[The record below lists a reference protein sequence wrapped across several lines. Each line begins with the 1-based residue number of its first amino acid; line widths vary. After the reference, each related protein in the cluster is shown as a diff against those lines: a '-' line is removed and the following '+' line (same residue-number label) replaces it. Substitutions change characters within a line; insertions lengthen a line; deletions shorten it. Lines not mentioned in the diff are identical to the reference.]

1 MDRPLFPGKATEGSK
16 KKRIFHVS
24 SRVNIMG
31 LRDEILRM
39 HGFDVDSAVY
49 SRQAAEAVAE
59 KDYDL
64 VLIDVEAD
72 VRVQSAQ
79 QLCDEIKKV
88 HPLQHVAFVCNY
100 RVAIDSD
107 CPDEIIRAEFNPEA
121 LVRACKKQS
130 RKTKP
135 TTKIAPSRALRF

>member
-1 MDRPLFPGKATEGSK
+1 MQGTEPGSNGR
-16 KKRIFHVS
+16 KRIFHVS
-24 SRVNIMG
+24 SRENIMG

-39 HGFDVDSAVY
+39 HGFEVESTVY
-49 SRQAAEAVAE
+49 SRQVLDALTH

-79 QLCDEIKKV
+79 ELCDDIKKV
-88 HPLQHVAFVCNY
+88 HPGQHVAFVCNY
-100 RVAIDSD
+100 RVAIESD

-121 LVRACKKQS
+121 LVRGVKE
-130 RKTKP
+130 
-135 TTKIAPSRALRF
+135 ALGKNESDSKETL

>member
-1 MDRPLFPGKATEGSK
+1 MDRREAEDGG

-39 HGFDVDSAVY
+39 HGFDVDSTVY
-49 SRQAAEAVAE
+49 SRQAAEGVAE

-79 QLCDEIKKV
+79 ELCDEIKKV

-100 RVAIDSD
+100 RVAIDSE

-121 LVRACKKQS
+121 LVRGVQNALEKNETDDKN
-130 RKTKP
+130 
-135 TTKIAPSRALRF
+135 RAL

>member
-1 MDRPLFPGKATEGSK
+1 MDHPLSPVQGDVTEGDG

-39 HGFDVDSAVY
+39 HGFDVDSTVY
-49 SRQAAEAVAE
+49 SRKVAEGVAE

-79 QLCDEIKKV
+79 ELCDEIKKV

-121 LVRACKKQS
+121 LVRGVQQALGKNEADDKN
-130 RKTKP
+130 
-135 TTKIAPSRALRF
+135 RAL

>member
-1 MDRPLFPGKATEGSK
+1 MQEKEAEESG

-24 SRVNIMG
+24 SRLNIMG

-49 SRQAAEAVAE
+49 SRQAAEGVAE

-79 QLCDEIKKV
+79 ELCDEIKKV

-121 LVRACKKQS
+121 LVRGVQNALEKNETDDKN
-130 RKTKP
+130 
-135 TTKIAPSRALRF
+135 RAL

>member
-1 MDRPLFPGKATEGSK
+1 MQGKEAEGTG

-24 SRVNIMG
+24 SRLNIMG

-49 SRQAAEAVAE
+49 SRQAAEEVAE

-79 QLCDEIKKV
+79 ELCDEIKKV
-88 HPLQHVAFVCNY
+88 HPMQHVAFVCNY

-121 LVRACKKQS
+121 LVRGVQNALEKNEADDKN
-130 RKTKP
+130 
-135 TTKIAPSRALRF
+135 RAL

>member
-1 MDRPLFPGKATEGSK
+1 VDRPLFPGKATEGSK

-24 SRVNIMG
+24 SRLNIMG

-49 SRQAAEAVAE
+49 SPQAAQAVAE

-72 VRVQSAQ
+72 VRVKTAQ

-121 LVRACKKQS
+121 LVQGVQEAVEKNEADDKN
-130 RKTKP
+130 
-135 TTKIAPSRALRF
+135 RAL

>member
-1 MDRPLFPGKATEGSK
+1 
-16 KKRIFHVS
+16 
-24 SRVNIMG
+24 MG

-39 HGFDVDSAVY
+39 HGYDVDSTVY
-49 SRQAAEAVAE
+49 SREAAEEVAE

-79 QLCDEIKKV
+79 ELCDEIKKV
-88 HPLQHVAFVCNY
+88 HPLQHVAFICNY

-121 LVRACKKQS
+121 MVRGVQQALGKNEADDKN
-130 RKTKP
+130 
-135 TTKIAPSRALRF
+135 RAL

>member
-1 MDRPLFPGKATEGSK
+1 VQGEATEGSG

-24 SRVNIMG
+24 SRLNIMG

-39 HGFDVDSAVY
+39 HGFDVDSTVY
-49 SRQAAEAVAE
+49 SRQAAEEVAE

-79 QLCDEIKKV
+79 ELCDEIKKL

-107 CPDEIIRAEFNPEA
+107 CPDEIIRAEFNPGA
-121 LVRACKKQS
+121 LVRGVQQ
-130 RKTKP
+130 
-135 TTKIAPSRALRF
+135 ALGENEADDKNPAL

>member
-1 MDRPLFPGKATEGSK
+1 MQGNTKDGNGR
-16 KKRIFHVS
+16 KRIFHVS
-24 SRVNIMG
+24 SRLNIMG

-39 HGFDVDSAVY
+39 HGYDVDSTVY
-49 SRQAAEAVAE
+49 SREAAEEVAE

-79 QLCDEIKKV
+79 ELCDEIKKV
-88 HPLQHVAFVCNY
+88 HPLQHVAFICNY

-121 LVRACKKQS
+121 MVRGVQQALAKNEADDKN
-130 RKTKP
+130 
-135 TTKIAPSRALRF
+135 RAL

>member
-1 MDRPLFPGKATEGSK
+1 MMQGNTKDGNER
-16 KKRIFHVS
+16 KRIFHVS
-24 SRVNIMG
+24 SRLNIMG

-39 HGFDVDSAVY
+39 HGYDVDSTVY
-49 SRQAAEAVAE
+49 SRETAAEVAE

-79 QLCDEIKKV
+79 ELCDEIKKV

-121 LVRACKKQS
+121 MVRGVQQALGKNDADDKN
-130 RKTKP
+130 
-135 TTKIAPSRALRF
+135 RAL

>member
-1 MDRPLFPGKATEGSK
+1 MQGKAIDNSER
-16 KKRIFHVS
+16 KRIFHVS
-24 SRVNIMG
+24 SRLNIMA

-39 HGFDVDSAVY
+39 HGFDVDSTVY
-49 SRQAAEAVAE
+49 SRQAAGEVAE

-79 QLCDEIKKV
+79 ELCDEIKKV

-121 LVRACKKQS
+121 LVRGVQQ
-130 RKTKP
+130 
-135 TTKIAPSRALRF
+135 ALGKNEADDMNPAL

>member
-1 MDRPLFPGKATEGSK
+1 MDHPLSPVPGEPTEGSG

-24 SRVNIMG
+24 SRLNIMG

-39 HGFDVDSAVY
+39 HGFEVDSTVY
-49 SRQAAEAVAE
+49 SRQAAEGVAE

-79 QLCDEIKKV
+79 ELCDEIKKV

-121 LVRACKKQS
+121 LVRGVQQALGQNEADDKN
-130 RKTKP
+130 
-135 TTKIAPSRALRF
+135 RAL